1 MTHEYDTPSKLIEYY
16 GDANLSHEKNERLIS
31 RLVYS
36 GRVRLEKSPGQPLT
50 VEELKAWV
58 YETRVAAGISAVHGN
73 PRRGCTSRATPAA
86 AYSREIVTRPPLLT
100 KIIGPPDVS
109 LATPGN
115 VKFHGEGQCG
125 KLGHVF

>member
-50 VEELKAWV
+50 VEELRAWV
-58 YETRVAAGISAVHGN
+58 T
-73 PRRGCTSRATPAA
+73 RRGLPPG
-86 AYSREIVTRPPLLT
+86 YLPWMGINVEDVLRELRRPRPTL
-100 KIIGPPDVS
+100 
-109 LATPGN
+109 
-115 VKFHGEGQCG
+115 VKS
-125 KLGHVF
+125 

>member
-50 VEELKAWV
+50 VEELKVWV
-58 YETRVAAGISAVHGN
+58 ARRRLPSGYLPLVGIHVEDVLRELRRPRPILVCTNKN
-73 PRRGCTSRATPAA
+73 PPGRN
-86 AYSREIVTRPPLLT
+86 RE
-100 KIIGPPDVS
+100 G
-109 LATPGN
+109 
-115 VKFHGEGQCG
+115 
-125 KLGHVF
+125 